1 MVIDDDGQLMDE
13 DNNLQ
18 KEWSEQQTGT
28 VFFYTEPATKAK
40 SQQSSLL

>member
-28 VFFYTEPATKAK
+28 VFF
-40 SQQSSLL
+40 LH